1 MYHMT
6 FISRNYLKENY
17 EFYLRF
23 SFSIKSKCKFENF
36 DIENFEDF
44 EEQTVISAKTI
55 EVLDSL

>member
-44 EEQTVISAKTI
+44 EEQTVIRAKSI
-55 EVLDSL
+55 EV